1 LKKIFICLFLF
12 ISLFAFGTMIVCANS
27 SKFYSY
33 KQIKR
38 SLNGKPAVINVFTV
52 NPKRVDVTIKP
63 SYASQSIGNLRRVQD
78 IAFAESALAAVNASY
93 FKPDSGVP
101 LGASIIDRKVI
112 TGPLYDRVVFGI
124 TGNNDFKMA
133 KMKLNGK
140 IFIGKDIE
148 LPLFNINQP
157 VFSGISFSLFTP
169 EWGLNTPKT
178 SNYYTQ
184 IVVNNYKIQSVTSNS
199 VQIPP
204 NGFVII
210 GPKKL
215 LPENYNCGDL
225 VFYETYLSP
234 DDWFD
239 VVNAVGGG
247 PYLVKD
253 GSIFIDKQ
261 RFRKDFLWDKEPR
274 TAVGYTKSGIL
285 ILVTV
290 DGRSKN
296 SYGASLTEL
305 AELMFSLGAYNA
317 MNLDGG
323 TSTQMVINGQIVNT
337 PTVKGGAR
345 VTNALVIKL
354 K

>member
-1 LKKIFICLFLF
+1 MKKFFIYIFLFLF
-12 ISLFAFGTMIVCANS
+12 FFVFGSTIAYAS
-27 SKFYSY
+27 GSKHYSY

-38 SLNGKPAVINVFTV
+38 DLSGKPAVINVFTV
-52 NPKRVDVTIKP
+52 NPKCIDVTIKP

-78 IAFAESALAAVNASY
+78 IAFAENALAAVNASY
-93 FKPDSGVP
+93 FKPDIGVP

-112 TGPLYDRVVFGI
+112 TGPLYNRVVFGI

-133 KMKLNGK
+133 KLKLNGK
-140 IFIGKDIE
+140 IFVGKDIE
-148 LPLFNINQP
+148 LPIFNINQP
-157 VFSGISFSLFTP
+157 VFSNVSFSLFTP
-169 EWGLNTPKT
+169 EWGIDTPKT
-178 SNYYTQ
+178 SSYYTH
-184 IVVNNYKIQSVTSNS
+184 IVVDNYKIQSVSSDS

-204 NGFVII
+204 NGFVIV

-215 LPENYNCGDL
+215 LPETYNCGDL

-247 PYLVKD
+247 PYLVKE

-261 RFRKDFLWDKEPR
+261 RFGKDFLWEKEPR
-274 TAVGYTKSGIL
+274 TAVGYTKKGTL
-285 ILVTV
+285 ILATV

-296 SYGASLTEL
+296 SYGATLTEL
-305 AELMFSLGAYNA
+305 AKIMYDLGAYNA

-323 TSTQMVINGQIVNT
+323 TSTQMVVNGRVVNT
-337 PTVKGGAR
+337 PTIKGGAK
-345 VTNALVIKL
+345 VTNALIIKL